1 LEDKH
6 AYVNTEFRKIMN
18 CLVCSKKKQDF
29 EVWHNKIVIAATYDS
44 EFQNNEQIR
53 LMTDTSI
60 ICHDCIES
68 IKNKVDQ
75 NRK

>member
-1 LEDKH
+1 MDCM
-6 AYVNTEFRKIMN
+6 I
-18 CLVCSKKKQDF
+18 CSKTKEDF

-53 LMTDTSI
+53 KMDDKSV
-60 ICHDCIES
+60 ICHNCVLA
-68 IKNKVDQ
+68 IKEEVEK